1 MGYALWNSMILC
13 VTFVTCLLSF
23 HDVALTVPPFPSH
36 SMKYSRHFLLKWLSR
51 IFATSYSSSEWISI
65 KGGGVGIWP
74 LIFDSVAGSNI
85 DTWNMGWICRKASGK
100 PNWKACEEILDVIG
114 YGPKRQWLS
123 FFDGCFVRMFQESSQ
138 TLSPT
143 LKSGDATWW
152 LDVAALYWAIVC
164 LMWSLRNCC
173 NSWRSI
179 VWR

>member
-74 LIFDSVAGSNI
+74 LIFDSVAGSNS
-85 DTWNMGWICRKASGK
+85 DTWNTGWICHKSSGK
-100 PNWKACEEILDVIG
+100 PNWNACEELLDVIG
-114 YGPKRQWLS
+114 YGPRWQWSS
-123 FFDGCFVRMFQESSQ
+123 FFDGCFVQMFWNQARCCLLLWSWGIW
-138 TLSPT
+138 L
-143 LKSGDATWW
+143 GD
-152 LDVAALYWAIVC
+152 
-164 LMWSLRNCC
+164 LMWLHYIEC
-173 NSWRSI
+173 WRFTSYTDRI
-179 VWR
+179 CWHGIKS